1 MNLGE
6 CNFQK
11 IHIKKEIKIMSD
23 MGTKDAAEL
32 WGASQDRVRAW
43 CKRTDDEQITQDKK
57 GCPYHN
63 SEGLSEPL
71 GKTE

>member
-1 MNLGE
+1 
-6 CNFQK
+6 
-11 IHIKKEIKIMSD
+11 MSD